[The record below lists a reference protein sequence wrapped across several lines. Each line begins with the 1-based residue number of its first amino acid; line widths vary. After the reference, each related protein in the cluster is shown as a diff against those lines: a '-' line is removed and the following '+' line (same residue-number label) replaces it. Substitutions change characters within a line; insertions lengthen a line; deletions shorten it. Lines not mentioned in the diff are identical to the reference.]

1 MEGCLVQGCNRTLM
15 EQVRFTRVRQT
26 SLDWVTYPILR
37 FQDAPAV
44 TTVVVQRLDQAPSG
58 SGEPTTAAVAA
69 AIANAF
75 HDATGVRLYDMPM
88 TPAVVRGALAAA

>member
-1 MEGCLVQGCNRTLM
+1 L
-15 EQVRFTRVRQT
+15 
-26 SLDWVTYPILR
+26 
-37 FQDAPAV
+37 
-44 TTVVVQRLDQAPSG
+44 RLDQNPSG

-88 TPAVVRGALAAA
+88 TPGVVRGTLAA